1 MRECGYIA
9 GAMDELHV
17 YDAFEKECTYSR
29 CVPVAEGNLDPFP
42 VTNADYKRFLEASGY
57 TPADPR
63 NFLLHWV
70 GGEIPVGL
78 ESHPV
83 VYVCLEDARAYA
95 AWAGKRLPTEE
106 EWQLAAQGADGR
118 IWPWGGDALD
128 PARCNHASA
137 GTTPVDAYPQGRTPE
152 GLWDLCGNVWE
163 MTESE
168 RSDGHT
174 RYQILK
180 GGSWFHVTNSHWLFD
195 TGPPARL
202 GSKTHSS
209 LSRLGP
215 LRHDRFPLL
224 PTQNLKSILHPPSFK
239 IQNPKIPNLSMNLA
253 KYIQYTNVNPEMTR
267 DDAIAHCEAVLK
279 YGFDAAM
286 IAPCWMK
293 LGIEIL
299 KGSDS
304 HVATAFSF
312 PSGNDST
319 EMKVACVR
327 EILKAGVKD
336 FDFTAQTSYLLSGM
350 EKEYFEDLKAIAD
363 VAKAEGAQ
371 TKVIIEFGLL
381 NQEQRRRGAELAV
394 EAGIDYLKQSSGFVK
409 GIPATPEDVAFLKAI
424 AGDRAKVKGSGKI
437 NSREKALKL
446 IAAGASLLGTSSA
459 IAIVNEQTDE
469 TATY

>member
-1 MRECGYIA
+1 
-9 GAMDELHV
+9 
-17 YDAFEKECTYSR
+17 
-29 CVPVAEGNLDPFP
+29 
-42 VTNADYKRFLEASGY
+42 
-57 TPADPR
+57 
-63 NFLLHWV
+63 
-70 GGEIPVGL
+70 
-78 ESHPV
+78 
-83 VYVCLEDARAYA
+83 
-95 AWAGKRLPTEE
+95 
-106 EWQLAAQGADGR
+106 
-118 IWPWGGDALD
+118 
-128 PARCNHASA
+128 
-137 GTTPVDAYPQGRTPE
+137 
-152 GLWDLCGNVWE
+152 
-163 MTESE
+163 
-168 RSDGHT
+168 
-174 RYQILK
+174 
-180 GGSWFHVTNSHWLFD
+180 
-195 TGPPARL
+195 
-202 GSKTHSS
+202 
-209 LSRLGP
+209 
-215 LRHDRFPLL
+215 
-224 PTQNLKSILHPPSFK
+224 
-239 IQNPKIPNLSMNLA
+239 MNLA

-459 IAIVNEQTDE
+459 IAIVNEETDE

>member
-1 MRECGYIA
+1 
-9 GAMDELHV
+9 
-17 YDAFEKECTYSR
+17 
-29 CVPVAEGNLDPFP
+29 
-42 VTNADYKRFLEASGY
+42 
-57 TPADPR
+57 
-63 NFLLHWV
+63 
-70 GGEIPVGL
+70 
-78 ESHPV
+78 
-83 VYVCLEDARAYA
+83 
-95 AWAGKRLPTEE
+95 
-106 EWQLAAQGADGR
+106 
-118 IWPWGGDALD
+118 
-128 PARCNHASA
+128 
-137 GTTPVDAYPQGRTPE
+137 
-152 GLWDLCGNVWE
+152 
-163 MTESE
+163 
-168 RSDGHT
+168 
-174 RYQILK
+174 
-180 GGSWFHVTNSHWLFD
+180 
-195 TGPPARL
+195 
-202 GSKTHSS
+202 
-209 LSRLGP
+209 
-215 LRHDRFPLL
+215 
-224 PTQNLKSILHPPSFK
+224 
-239 IQNPKIPNLSMNLA
+239 MNLA

-267 DDAIAHCEAVLK
+267 ADAIAHCEAVLK

-299 KGSDS
+299 KGSNS

-327 EILKAGVKD
+327 EILKAGVRD

-381 NQEQRRRGAELAV
+381 TQEQRRRGAELAV
-394 EAGIDYLKQSSGFVK
+394 EAGIDYLKQSSGFLK

-437 NSREKALKL
+437 NSREKALNL

-459 IAIVNEQTDE
+459 IAIVKEETDE